1 MRLRLCS
8 LGFTLLNF
16 LPVLSQQYTKD
27 SYSGRMTADGIPIEE
42 LPTAYDIIRM
52 ELGKEVADAS
62 GYKPWAEGGG
72 WHGDQPPHSVERALK
87 DEGDFRRPL
96 PQDRNLCGWSNVWN
110 AERRQFEL
118 DDCYTLIIRDR
129 DLSEGIKHLSV
140 PLRYNDDIH
149 TIDLSRTNL
158 GDRGAGIIAELIKI
172 NPHIE
177 GLHLAEN
184 NITANGTARIAR
196 ALRRNPRLAHLHIE
210 GNPIG
215 DDGAQSLAIALRNNS
230 ELETLIM
237 HMTSV
242 GDTGAEYIAESLRVN
257 KKLKKLHLGLNFIG
271 NEGARALAEAMRQNF
286 RLRELDLE
294 YNDIEHYEDLY
305 WGYLN
310 ETSQGRVK
318 RFKLDREPKHDDE
331 EPDFPELDD
340 DAWRFSQRNM
350 QADDETFDDDHE
362 FQRDRHKAIPNKV
375 DSAGNAPKT
384 YGFTVGD
391 GLATGEVVGGL
402 KT

>member
-1 MRLRLCS
+1 M
-8 LGFTLLNF
+8 
-16 LPVLSQQYTKD
+16 
-27 SYSGRMTADGIPIEE
+27 A
-42 LPTAYDIIRM
+42 
-52 ELGKEVADAS
+52 
-62 GYKPWAEGGG
+62 
-72 WHGDQPPHSVERALK
+72 
-87 DEGDFRRPL
+87 
-96 PQDRNLCGWSNVWN
+96 
-110 AERRQFEL
+110 
-118 DDCYTLIIRDR
+118 
-129 DLSEGIKHLSV
+129 
-140 PLRYNDDIH
+140 
-149 TIDLSRTNL
+149 
-158 GDRGAGIIAELIKI
+158 
-172 NPHIE
+172 
-177 GLHLAEN
+177 
-184 NITANGTARIAR
+184 
-196 ALRRNPRLAHLHIE
+196 
-210 GNPIG
+210 
-215 DDGAQSLAIALRNNS
+215 
-230 ELETLIM
+230 
-237 HMTSV
+237 
-242 GDTGAEYIAESLRVN
+242 
-257 KKLKKLHLGLNFIG
+257 LGLNFIG

-384 YGFTVGD
+384 YGFSVGD